1 MEEGNARS
9 SPRRICVE
17 DKALLASLVSSSTE
31 FASSGITVVD
41 ECWHLD
47 DGTAVDLIGI
57 DRDQRLVGVLLGTEE
72 DDTLLIDALNLFD
85 WFLAHGAVVEKMVR
99 PHHVNLRRLPR
110 IVVIAPT
117 FPKRAMRILSY
128 LSPQVHV
135 ELLTYLCLRVNEE
148 TILLLEQKEGPGPKL
163 WLPGPDEPTFSSQIG
178 EEEAKLTM
186 EEIME
191 FLPKEP

>member
-1 MEEGNARS
+1 VEGGNGRS
-9 SPRRICVE
+9 SPTRIRVE

-31 FASSGITVVD
+31 FASSGIRVVD
-41 ECWHLD
+41 EGWHLD
-47 DGTAVDLIGI
+47 DGTAIDLIGI
-57 DRDQRLVGVLLGTEE
+57 DGDQRLVGVLLRTEE
-72 DDTLLIDALNLFD
+72 DDTLLSDALNLFD

-99 PHHVNLRRLPR
+99 PHQVNLRRLPR
-110 IVVIAPT
+110 IVVIAPS
-117 FPKRAMRILSY
+117 FPKRATRILSY

-148 TILLLEQKEGPGPKL
+148 TMLLLEQEEGPGPKH
-163 WLPGPDEPTFSSQIG
+163 WLPGPNAPTFSSEID